1 MCRIASRVEGGR
13 SYCIGDSRLTMVE
26 WDEGRERA
34 VQPVEGEEPSFCS
47 DYCRL
52 SDARD
57 HSGQRLIK
65 TANEQR
71 REPIVV
77 ARPPPPP
84 PLHRSV
90 PTRWLICS
98 SLTNY
103 SGIPARYHRFED
115 PCLQCV
121 NCSRKN
127 SLAIRRALAGLGW
140 TAWQRRSSHSAEST
154 TAFRPVVLYLDGVM
168 TRKAGLAAWRSNSM
182 VSDIT

>member
-34 VQPVEGEEPSFCS
+34 VQPVEGEELSFCS

-84 PLHRSV
+84 PPVRPDTLAHMLFAHELFRNPGSLPSVRRSM
-90 PTRWLICS
+90 
-98 SLTNY
+98 SLMRQLLAKEFIGDST
-103 SGIPARYHRFED
+103 
-115 PCLQCV
+115 
-121 NCSRKN
+121 CSR
-127 SLAIRRALAGLGW
+127 
-140 TAWQRRSSHSAEST
+140 RS
-154 TAFRPVVLYLDGVM
+154 RVD
-168 TRKAGLAAWRSNSM
+168 GLAAS
-182 VSDIT
+182 VVALG